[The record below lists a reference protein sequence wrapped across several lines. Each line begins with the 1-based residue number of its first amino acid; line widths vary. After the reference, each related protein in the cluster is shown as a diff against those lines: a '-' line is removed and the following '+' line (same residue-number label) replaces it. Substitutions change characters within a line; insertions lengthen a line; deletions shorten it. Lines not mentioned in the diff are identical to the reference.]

1 MFSIF
6 GEPHN
11 NFSEQVCVD
20 DCHVATSDN
29 TTLHLK
35 IYIFFHTVAPRA
47 LSLCETQFSLEVG
60 QGKCMSNPQSHGACD
75 FQSVKVK
82 DNSSFI
88 CFKSNTR
95 FSGSGFVWLFFSPG
109 VLCFFCISKLLL
121 ETRARFVH
129 ILQVF
134 HCLQVLIVIL
144 TTAQQWSL
152 GKKEDDFGSSLHKT
166 LFFFY

>member
-1 MFSIF
+1 MREVRLSLKAHMELWLSKEIMMFSIF

-60 QGKCMSNPQSHGACD
+60 QGKCMSNP
-75 FQSVKVK
+75 
-82 DNSSFI
+82 
-88 CFKSNTR
+88 
-95 FSGSGFVWLFFSPG
+95 
-109 VLCFFCISKLLL
+109 
-121 ETRARFVH
+121 
-129 ILQVF
+129 
-134 HCLQVLIVIL
+134 
-144 TTAQQWSL
+144 
-152 GKKEDDFGSSLHKT
+152 
-166 LFFFY
+166 